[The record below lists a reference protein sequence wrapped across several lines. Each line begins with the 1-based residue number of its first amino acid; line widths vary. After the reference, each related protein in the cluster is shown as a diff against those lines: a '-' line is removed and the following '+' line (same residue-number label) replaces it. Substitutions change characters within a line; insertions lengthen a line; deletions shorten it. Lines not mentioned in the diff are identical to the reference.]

1 MLGHLLCENRTKAV
15 EIPSFWFLVQIWGA
29 RKSKGGISGVN
40 FGNLQINFEL
50 KTSGDYIW
58 HINISYFANHIGLAI
73 STEEKKPLSFSIP
86 ASDCL
91 PDPTNGK

>member
-1 MLGHLLCENRTKAV
+1 MKIIPKLSKFPVFGFRFKFEVQEKV
-15 EIPSFWFLVQIWGA
+15 KGEIKIVVF
-29 RKSKGGISGVN
+29 SGVN

-50 KTSGDYIW
+50 KTSGDHIW

-73 STEEKKPLSFSIP
+73 STEEKKPLTFSIP